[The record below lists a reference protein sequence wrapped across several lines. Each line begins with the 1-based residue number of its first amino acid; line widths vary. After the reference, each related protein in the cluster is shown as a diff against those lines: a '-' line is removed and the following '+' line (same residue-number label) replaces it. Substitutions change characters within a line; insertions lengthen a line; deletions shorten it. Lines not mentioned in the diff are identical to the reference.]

1 MGVRHGGSPAFSVKI
16 NFSPAARFE
25 TTVNPA
31 KISINCA
38 KGVFMAKIAAGAA
51 MIRASVLAPLLRRLD
66 EAGQADALLR
76 DHVITRAELADPY
89 APISLA
95 RYNALFESAAIA
107 LKDPAIGLK
116 LGLAVRPADLG
127 PLGLL
132 FTAAATPRA
141 AIARFSALLAALQ
154 GGSQAALQQQGELTF
169 WTYRIDDAAIWPR
182 RQDSEFSMAAICKL
196 LQAAAGPGLHPVEAQ
211 FEHAAPPSL
220 SLHERV
226 FRAALRFNQPANR
239 LVFANAALDR
249 AHGAADPGL
258 AMILERHIAE
268 LLQEPGEAD
277 DLVQSVRRM
286 IGASLGQTKITIEY
300 LSQGLGLSPR
310 TLQRRLSAAG
320 TSLRQLLRE
329 HRQAMADLH
338 VGTGHRSQASIAEA
352 LGYSDGTAF
361 WRAFKSWTNTTP
373 SAYRKQQGGP

>member
-1 MGVRHGGSPAFSVKI
+1 
-16 NFSPAARFE
+16 
-25 TTVNPA
+25 
-31 KISINCA
+31 
-38 KGVFMAKIAAGAA
+38 
-51 MIRASVLAPLLRRLD
+51 MIRASVLGPLIRRLD
-66 EAGQADALLR
+66 ETGQAEALLR
-76 DHVITRAELADPY
+76 QHAMSRAQLADPY

-95 RYNALFESAAIA
+95 RYNALFESAATA

-141 AIARFSALLAALQ
+141 AVARFSALLAALQ
-154 GGSQAALQQQGELTF
+154 GGSQATLKPKGELTV
-169 WTYRIDDAAIWPR
+169 WTYRIDDANIWPR

-211 FEHAAPPSL
+211 FEHAAPAATA
-220 SLHERV
+220 LHERV
-226 FRAALRFNQPANR
+226 FRAPLRFGQPANR
-239 LVFANAALDR
+239 LIFANADLDR
-249 AHGAADPGL
+249 PHGAADPGL

-268 LLQEPGEAD
+268 LLHEPDQAD
-277 DLVQSVRRM
+277 DLVRSVRRM
-286 IGASLGQTKITIEY
+286 IGAALGQEHITVDR
-300 LSQGLGLSPR
+300 LAAGLGLSPR
-310 TLQRRLSAAG
+310 TLQRRLGAAG

-338 VGTGHRSQASIAEA
+338 VGTGQRSQASIAEA

-361 WRAFKSWTNTTP
+361 WHAFKSWTNTTP
-373 SAYRKQQGGP
+373 SAYRKQKNDI

>member
-1 MGVRHGGSPAFSVKI
+1 MPKTAF
-16 NFSPAARFE
+16 R
-25 TTVNPA
+25 T
-31 KISINCA
+31 
-38 KGVFMAKIAAGAA
+38 A
-51 MIRASVLAPLLRRLD
+51 MIRASVLGPLLRRLD

-76 DHVITRAELADPY
+76 DSFMSRAQLADPY

-95 RYNALFESAAIA
+95 RYNALFEAAATA

-141 AIARFSALLAALQ
+141 AVARFSALLAALQ
-154 GGSQAALQQQGELTF
+154 GGSQATLQQQGDLTF
-169 WTYRIDDAAIWPR
+169 WTYRIDDASIWPR

-196 LQAAAGPGLHPVEAQ
+196 LQAAAGPGFRPVEAQ
-211 FEHAAPPSL
+211 FEHTAPASTAA
-220 SLHERV
+220 HERV
-226 FRAALRFNQPANR
+226 FRAALRFGKPANR
-239 LVFANAALDR
+239 LIFANTDLDR
-249 AHGAADPGL
+249 PHGAADPGL

-268 LLQEPGEAD
+268 LLREPDETD
-277 DLVQSVRRM
+277 DLVQSVRRI
-286 IGASLGQTKITIEY
+286 IGASLGQDKITIER
-300 LSQGLGLSPR
+300 LAPGLGLSPR
-310 TLQRRLSAAG
+310 SLQRRLAEAG

-338 VGTGHRSQASIAEA
+338 VGTGQRTQASIAEA

-373 SAYRKQQGGP
+373 SAYRRQKNNP

>member
-1 MGVRHGGSPAFSVKI
+1 MPKS
-16 NFSPAARFE
+16 AA
-25 TTVNPA
+25 P
-31 KISINCA
+31 
-38 KGVFMAKIAAGAA
+38 AA

-66 EAGQADALLR
+66 EAGQADALLKGSSVSR
-76 DHVITRAELADPY
+76 TQLADPY

-95 RYNALFESAAIA
+95 RYNALFEAAATA

-141 AIARFSALLAALQ
+141 AVARFSALLAALQ
-154 GGSQAALQQQGELTF
+154 SGTQASLQQKGELTF
-169 WTYRIDDAAIWPR
+169 WTYRIDDPAIWPR

-196 LQAAAGPGLHPVEAQ
+196 LQATAGPVLHPVEAQ
-211 FEHAAPPSL
+211 FEHGAPASTTM
-220 SLHERV
+220 HERV
-226 FRAALRFNQPANR
+226 FRAPLRFGQPANR
-239 LVFANAALDR
+239 LIFANADLDR
-249 AHGAADPGL
+249 PNGAADNGL

-268 LLQEPGEAD
+268 LLREPDNAD
-277 DLVQSVRRM
+277 DLVHSVRRM
-286 IGASLGQTKITIEY
+286 ISARLGQDKITIEH
-300 LSQGLGLSPR
+300 LAAGLGLSPR
-310 TLQRRLSAAG
+310 TLQRRLGDAD

-338 VGTGHRSQASIAEA
+338 VGGGQQSQASIAEA
-352 LGYSDGTAF
+352 LGYADSTAF

-373 SAYRKQQGGP
+373 SAYRKKKSDLNDTVG

>member
-1 MGVRHGGSPAFSVKI
+1 VK
-16 NFSPAARFE
+16 
-25 TTVNPA
+25 PA

-38 KGVFMAKIAAGAA
+38 KGVFLPKIAVRAA
-51 MIRASVLAPLLRRLD
+51 MIRASVLGPLLRRLD
-66 EAGQADALLR
+66 ETGQADALLR
-76 DHVITRAELADPY
+76 DGSLSREQLADPY

-95 RYNALFESAAIA
+95 RYNALFESAATA
-107 LKDPAIGLK
+107 LRDPAIGLK

-141 AIARFSALLAALQ
+141 AVARFSALLAALQ
-154 GGSQAALQQQGELTF
+154 GGTQATLQRQGELTL

-196 LQAAAGPGLHPVEAQ
+196 LQATAGPGFHPVEAQ
-211 FEHAAPPSL
+211 FEHAAPANTAA
-220 SLHERV
+220 HERV
-226 FRAALRFNQPANR
+226 FRAPLRFGQPANR
-239 LVFANAALDR
+239 LIFANADLDR
-249 AHGAADPGL
+249 PHGAADSGL
-258 AMILERHIAE
+258 VTILERHIAE
-268 LLQEPGEAD
+268 LLQEPDGAD
-277 DLVQSVRRM
+277 DFVQSVRRM
-286 IGASLGQTKITIEY
+286 ISVNLGQNKITVEQ
-300 LSQGLGLSPR
+300 LAAGLGLSPR
-310 TLQRRLSAAG
+310 TLQRRLGASS

-338 VGTGHRSQASIAEA
+338 VGSGQRSQASIAEA

-373 SAYRKQQGGP
+373 SAYRRQKSDI

>member
-1 MGVRHGGSPAFSVKI
+1 
-16 NFSPAARFE
+16 
-25 TTVNPA
+25 
-31 KISINCA
+31 
-38 KGVFMAKIAAGAA
+38 
-51 MIRASVLAPLLRRLD
+51 MIRASVLGPLLRRLD
-66 EAGQADALLR
+66 ETGQADALLR
-76 DHVITRAELADPY
+76 DGFLSREQLADPY

-95 RYNALFESAAIA
+95 RYNALFESAATA

-116 LGLAVRPADLG
+116 LGLAIRPADLG

-141 AIARFSALLAALQ
+141 AVARFSALLAALQ
-154 GGSQAALQQQGELTF
+154 GGTQATLHQHGELTF

-196 LQAAAGPGLHPVEAQ
+196 LQAASGPGFHPVEAQ
-211 FEHAAPPSL
+211 FEHAAPDSIAV
-220 SLHERV
+220 HERV
-226 FRAALRFNQPANR
+226 FRAPLRFGQPANR
-239 LVFANAALDR
+239 LIFANAGLDR
-249 AHGAADPGL
+249 PHAAADPGL
-258 AMILERHIAE
+258 VTILERHIAE

-277 DLVQSVRRM
+277 DFVHSVRRM
-286 IGASLGQTKITIEY
+286 IGVNLGQTKITVEQ
-300 LSQGLGLSPR
+300 LAAGLGCSPR
-310 TLQRRLSAAG
+310 TLQRRLGAAG

-338 VGTGHRSQASIAEA
+338 VATGQRSQASIAEA

-373 SAYRKQQGGP
+373 SAYRRQKSEL